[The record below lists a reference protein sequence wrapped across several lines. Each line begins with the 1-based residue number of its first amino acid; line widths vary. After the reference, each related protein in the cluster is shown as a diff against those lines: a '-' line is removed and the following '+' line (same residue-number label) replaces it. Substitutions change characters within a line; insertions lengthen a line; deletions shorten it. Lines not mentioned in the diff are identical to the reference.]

1 MILFP
6 YTVIQMQQASLSCV
20 LLYAI
25 ESYAVIFCIIMGYVV
40 LSRKTKPPTVSH
52 LFPVLFCVTVLF
64 VAPCRSVIQR
74 SKPAPDLQMRQFV
87 EEYKYVKEGEIII
100 GGVFTV
106 NYELY
111 EFTPHNGL
119 VPRMMCVG
127 TVPQHYKQFQAFIFA
142 IEEINKNPDLLPNVT
157 LGYHVYDSCA
167 SDLKAVQSV
176 IQILSGPRRTVPNYS
191 CLEHERLAGFIGDFT
206 SVTTVPIAQML
217 GVYGYTQISYGATD
231 PVLSNRFMYPH
242 FFRTLPNDHVHFS
255 AMSKLLKYFGW
266 TWVGIIT
273 TNDDTGE
280 TESQV
285 LTKYITS
292 LGICVAFKIKINRN
306 TDTSQEEIKRRNSEI
321 IHNSSARVIILCG
334 TVSMAF
340 TIVLQK
346 LDDVLS
352 DKTLILPPTW
362 AFNKFYLD
370 ICSKAFNGSLAFEV
384 LELSVP
390 GMQTFLENIRP
401 SEHPEDMLLEDIW
414 MLSFYCLS
422 DNPGKNSFFARF
434 YKTFLRNCTG
444 MKSIAGL
451 LDVWSDGG
459 TTQMY
464 FAVYAMAH
472 ALNSMHLSLS
482 RQTPERNIKSYNYR
496 YQLQHYVQK
505 VPYKDALNP
514 DMFFDEK
521 GELVFPYMINN
532 WILLPNESASYDI
545 VGDFKHWL
553 PDAQQ
558 FRIDTSAIMWKNN
571 INQIPRSQCSDNCV
585 PGTRKALRRGQQAC
599 CYDCVPCSEGEISNT
614 SDSENCLK
622 CPDNEWPNEKKDRC
636 FPRLFE
642 FLSYKQD
649 IIAIVFSSVSVLL
662 CLITA
667 LILGV
672 FIKFQDTPIVKANS
686 QSLSFI
692 LLVSIMLSFLCV
704 FLFLGRPVDI
714 TCMLRQTSF
723 GIIFSIAVS
732 SVLAKTIMVCIAFK
746 ATKPGNVWR
755 KWMGVKLSNSVV
767 FFCSS
772 IQVTICISWLS
783 ISPPFQELNMHS
795 DPGKIIIQCNEGSD
809 IAFYLVLGFMG
820 ILAGMSFIIA
830 FFARNLPDS
839 FNEAKYITFSMLVF
853 CSVWIAMIPAYL
865 STKGK
870 NMVSV
875 EIFAILTSSAGLLG
889 CIFFPKCYI
898 ILFRPE
904 MNTKTHLLGK
914 RN

>member
-1 MILFP
+1 
-6 YTVIQMQQASLSCV
+6 
-20 LLYAI
+20 
-25 ESYAVIFCIIMGYVV
+25 MGYVA
-40 LSRKTKPPTVSH
+40 LSLKTKPPTVSH
-52 LFPVLFCVTVLF
+52 LFPVLFCVIVLF
-64 VAPCRSVIQR
+64 VTPCRSVILR
-74 SKPAPDLQMRQFV
+74 SKPAPDLQMRKFV

-106 NYELY
+106 NYALE
-111 EFTPHNGL
+111 EFPEKRGL
-119 VPRMMCVG
+119 VPEMLCLGPV
-127 TVPQHYKQFQAFIFA
+127 TQYYKHLLAFIFA

-167 SDLKAVQSV
+167 SGLKAVQSV

-191 CLEHERLAGFIGDFT
+191 CLEHERLAGLIGDF
-206 SVTTVPIAQML
+206 SSGTTVAIAQML

-231 PVLSNRFMYPH
+231 PLLSNRVLYPYI
-242 FFRTLPNDHVHFS
+242 FRTLQNYHVHYS
-255 AMSKLLKYFGW
+255 AITKLLKYFGW

-273 TNDDTGE
+273 SNDDTGE

-292 LGICVAFKIKINRN
+292 LGICVAFKLKIDHEI
-306 TDTSQEEIKRRNSEI
+306 DTSVEAVKRRHSKI
-321 IHNSSARVIILCG
+321 IQNSSARVIILCA
-334 TVSMAF
+334 TVSLSFAYA
-340 TIVLQK
+340 LRH
-346 LDDVLS
+346 LADDLRE
-352 DKTLILPPTW
+352 KTLILPPTW
-362 AFNKFYLD
+362 AFNRFFID
-370 ICSKAFNGSLAFEV
+370 ICSEAFNGSLAFEV
-384 LELSVP
+384 PQLMNP
-390 GMQTFLENIRP
+390 GMENFIENVHP
-401 SEHPEDMLLEDIW
+401 SKHPEDMLLEDIW
-414 MLSFYCLS
+414 MINHSCFS
-422 DNPGKNSFFARF
+422 TNSAKNRF
-434 YKTFLRNCTG
+434 YESLYRISFRNCTG
-444 MKSIAGL
+444 KERITDFRSFFF
-451 LDVWSDGG
+451 DGAA
-459 TTQMY
+459 THVY

-496 YQLQHYVQK
+496 YQLSRYVEK
-505 VPYKDALNP
+505 VPYKDPLST
-514 DMFFDEK
+514 DIFFDEN
-521 GELVFPYMINN
+521 GELVTMYWIKN
-532 WILLPNESASYDI
+532 WIMLPKKTMHLNN
-545 VGDFKHWL
+545 VGSF
-553 PDAQQ
+553 QQ
-558 FRIDTSAIMWKNN
+558 WRPEDQQILINSSVIIWKNN
-571 INQIPRSQCSDNCV
+571 INQVPRSQCSNNCLH
-585 PGTRKALRRGQQAC
+585 GTRRVLRRGEQAC
-599 CYDCVPCSEGEISNT
+599 CYDCVLCSMGEISNT

-636 FPRLFE
+636 IPRVIE
-642 FLSYKQD
+642 FLSYIHD

-746 ATKPGNVWR
+746 ATKPGNVWK
-755 KWMGVKLSNSVV
+755 KWMGVKLSSSVV

-820 ILAGMSFIIA
+820 ILADWVLTVLGFMGILAGMSFIIA

-853 CSVWIAMIPAYL
+853 CSVWVAMIPAYL

-870 NMVSV
+870 NIVSV

-889 CIFFPKCYI
+889 CIFLPKCYI

-914 RN
+914 RNG